1 MARPHVGPRFSR
13 SDRGARLDNAYVH
26 AIVLGIIQGV
36 AELFPVSSAGHTLII
51 SALLGWKPPSLPFVV
66 MLHLGTFIAVLLF
79 FAKDY
84 WTLIVGFFTGFRDKF
99 MKADQRLS
107 LLIIG
112 ATIPLFLIGKAGEPL
127 FDYLFGIPIF
137 AACFLLLTGLV
148 LYLIERMRRRPV
160 DEVDTSTEH
169 TELNPKSSRMY
180 FPEVRRPDDFPGAAG
195 LSWVKAILVGFSQI
209 GGLFPGGSRSGFSIA
224 AGMWAG
230 LTREEAARFS
240 FLLAGPAILGA
251 SAFELLRILKPE
263 PCDPSVTTEL
273 HGVANLCA
281 PPEPNLVIIT
291 GFIVAFVTGMF
302 AIRFFMRYVNDH
314 KLTPFAYYCWAFG
327 LVTLGILL
335 SRAHG
340 G

>member
-1 MARPHVGPRFSR
+1 M
-13 SDRGARLDNAYVH
+13 DNAYVH
-26 AIVLGIIQGV
+26 AIILGIIQGV

-66 MLHLGTFIAVLLF
+66 MLHLGTFLAVLLF

-84 WTLIVGFFTGFRDKF
+84 WTLVVGFFTGFKDKF
-99 MKADQRLS
+99 TKPDQRLS
-107 LLIIG
+107 LLVIAG
-112 ATIPLFLIGKAGEPL
+112 TIPLFLIGKAGEPF
-127 FDYLFGIPIF
+127 FDQLFGLPIF
-137 AACFLLLTGLV
+137 AACFLLVTGLA
-148 LYLIERMRRRPV
+148 LFLIERMQRRPV
-160 DEVDTSTEH
+160 EQIETVEH
-169 TELNPKSSRMY
+169 EELNPKSSRMY
-180 FPEVRRPDDFPGAAG
+180 FPEVKRADDHPGAAG
-195 LSWVKAILVGFSQI
+195 LSWVKALVVGVSQI
-209 GGLFPGGSRSGFSIA
+209 GGLFPGGSRSGFSIV

-263 PCDPSVTTEL
+263 PCDPTVTTEL

-314 KLTPFAYYCWAFG
+314 RLTPFAYYCWAFG

-335 SRAHG
+335 SRIHG

>member
-1 MARPHVGPRFSR
+1 
-13 SDRGARLDNAYVH
+13 LDNAYVH

-36 AELFPVSSAGHTLII
+36 AELFPISSAGHTLII

-66 MLHLGTFIAVLLF
+66 MLHLGTFLAVLLF

-84 WTLIVGFFTGFRDKF
+84 WALVIGFVTGFRDKF
-99 MKADQRLS
+99 TKADQRLS
-107 LLIIG
+107 LLVIAG
-112 ATIPLFLIGKAGEPL
+112 TIPLFLVGKAGEAIFDRL
-127 FDYLFGIPIF
+127 FALPIF
-137 AACFLLLTGLV
+137 AACFLLVTGLV
-148 LYLIERMRRRPV
+148 LYVIERIQHRSVEQLDPG
-160 DEVDTSTEH
+160 EH
-169 TELNPKSSRMY
+169 EELNPTSSRMY
-180 FPEVRRPDDFPGAAG
+180 FPEVKRLDDYPGAAG

-251 SAFELLRILKPE
+251 SAFELLRIVKPE
-263 PCDPSVTTEL
+263 PCESTVTTEL
-273 HGVANLCA
+273 HGVAKLCA
-281 PPEPNLVIIT
+281 SPEPNLVIIT
-291 GFIVAFVTGMF
+291 GFIIAFITGMF

-314 KLTPFAYYCWAFG
+314 RLTPFAYYCWAFG
-327 LVTLGILL
+327 FVTLGILL
-335 SRAHG
+335 TRIHG